1 MSLEINQVLI
11 ILFHAQVDIR
21 NKFESQITIQKEQQ
35 PLEAVLACVS
45 NFVLLGINNFIAY
58 QEPDVNWPIQGCSE
72 VDWNGNFLIRAY
84 FFFGDL
90 LAFKPK
96 NNWMAANYK
105 NILNWMSSRHVF
117 DNHLSLISFS
127 EYQVLKFVLH
137 FYLGLDFNWLSK
149 NFINKSFFFFKQL
162 LWHDLAAYYCCTL
175 NKGHF
180 TSEQS

>member
-1 MSLEINQVLI
+1 MLKWTLGVSLKARLQ
-11 ILFHAQVDIR
+11 
-21 NKFESQITIQKEQQ
+21 
-35 PLEAVLACVS
+35 LEAVLACVS

-72 VDWNGNFLIRAY
+72 VDWKGNFLIRAY
-84 FFFGDL
+84 FFFRDL